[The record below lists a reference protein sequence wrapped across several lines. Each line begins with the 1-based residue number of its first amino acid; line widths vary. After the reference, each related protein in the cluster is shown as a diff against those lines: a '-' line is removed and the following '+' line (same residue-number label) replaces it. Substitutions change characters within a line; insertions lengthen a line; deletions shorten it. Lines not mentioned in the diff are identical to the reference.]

1 MYWICSPRHD
11 LFQPETFQHI
21 TDETNQYAEWVQQK
35 SGEVDASWKPT
46 CIEEMRAF
54 IGCTIMMAIN
64 SLPSLP
70 MYWREDP
77 FLQNDGITTVFTRDC
92 YKKILQ
98 YFHLNDNTKQKK
110 KGEEGYDILYKVR
123 PILEMCNR
131 TFHII
136 LKPARELS
144 VDEGMIKYK
153 G

>member
-1 MYWICSPRHD
+1 
-11 LFQPETFQHI
+11 
-21 TDETNQYAEWVQQK
+21 
-35 SGEVDASWKPT
+35 
-46 CIEEMRAF
+46 
-54 IGCTIMMAIN
+54 MMAIN

-77 FLQNDGITTVFTRDC
+77 FLRNDGITAVFTCDR

-153 G
+153 GRVSFLQYMLKKPVKRGIKVSTHILTACIYSYTRSTTTCIVTELLWL